1 MDYCTYIP
9 LTAKL
14 HLKIYTVYL
23 STIIFFNIFIHI
35 QTSEN
40 YVTFLSSFPLKLFQ
54 EKKKK
59 KQHNKNTKNAE
70 LFRICFFSKSSSLKM
85 INFECEQEPYKNYYN
100 TTNHSH
106 N

>member
-59 KQHNKNTKNAE
+59 NSTTKTQKTLNSLE
-70 LFRICFFSKSSSLKM
+70 FVFSQKVHL
-85 INFECEQEPYKNYYN
+85 
-100 TTNHSH
+100 
-106 N
+106 